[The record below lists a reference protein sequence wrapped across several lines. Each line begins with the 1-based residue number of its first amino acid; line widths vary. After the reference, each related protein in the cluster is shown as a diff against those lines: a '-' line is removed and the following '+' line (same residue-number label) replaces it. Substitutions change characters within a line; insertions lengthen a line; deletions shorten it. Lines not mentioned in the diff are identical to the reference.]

1 MTTWFTADTHFGHA
15 RVIDLNGRPFADAN
29 TMDEAMIA
37 AWNARVQPDDTV
49 WHLGDF
55 ALGRDEKIV
64 ATFRRLAGIKQS
76 SSEITTKNARPFSP
90 CPGPPSARSRPP
102 SSKANGSLC
111 AITR

>member
-1 MTTWFTADTHFGHA
+1 MTTWFTADTHFGHT

-29 TMDEAMIA
+29 TIDEAIIA
-37 AWNARVQPDDTV
+37 AWNTRVEPDDTV

-76 SSEITTKNARPFSP
+76 SSEITNEEREAILTLPWASVSPDRDHRRRRPN
-90 CPGPPSARSRPP
+90 R
-102 SSKANGSLC
+102 
-111 AITR
+111 